1 MNSGFEFREYA
12 SSGFANELNNGKH
25 SFIGRVGPNGNGG
38 YNWFKNGGAYHSL
51 QEDIMK
57 AEIGDVLFMGDE
69 NTGMRGH
76 SSLIL
81 SVPELDKSTG
91 YVEMTVLTSV
101 TGGNSTIQSIAFTK
115 NKNGNW
121 VRATDG
127 KEFKGYGQISKDFWW
142 GGKNK
147 STHSSKGGSPFSK
160 QFLQNKADEMFME
173 NMLRAKAMDEFET
186 LINNPPPPTA
196 NQ

>member
-1 MNSGFEFREYA
+1 MIIDLENF
-12 SSGFANELNNGKH
+12 L
-25 SFIGRVGPNGNGG
+25 I
-38 YNWFKNGGAYHSL
+38 KNKKIEKVVINQFYG
-51 QEDIMK
+51 
-57 AEIGDVLFMGDE
+57 IGDVLFMGDE

-76 SSLIL
+76 STLIL
-81 SVPELDKSTG
+81 SVPALDKSTG

-147 STHSSKGGSPFSK
+147 STRSSKGGSPFSK